1 MPVGARRFLAHASV
15 HPIAP
20 RTNASRLIAG
30 RTQAPRAAGASSV
43 SLSAFA
49 LGAVALGTVLA
60 APALQAQGG
69 GFAYTIAPAYQ
80 LWQFAKDVP
89 LDSITVKGATQA
101 SLPFAIYL
109 PLGTRLNVS
118 ATGAVASSTLTAKN
132 LVGAATTRSLTGITD
147 LRVRGTAKLIGD
159 QVLLTL
165 GLNIPT
171 GTVGLSPQQN
181 DVLRVIAA
189 PAIDAQAPIPGTGFG
204 GTVGLVFARSFG
216 TFAWAAGASVEQRGK
231 YAPFD
236 AQIAGLQAK
245 TELVAGKAVHLSL
258 GTDGLV
264 GTNRLSIGVVGDVY
278 STDKVRLLSGSTELR
293 SQTYQLGPTLS
304 ATALLQIDQTAI
316 RDLTLRLNNRY
327 RASFKDNNGADV
339 AGSSGNYLELGA
351 SGLVGK
357 AGKPSLLLGVEVRQ
371 HTGLAVDQ
379 GFIGAGLTAFGGTL
393 GASIPVGTV
402 EWRPAARIF
411 AGSLKTGKVTTGI
424 TGVTLGLTINGR

>member
-1 MPVGARRFLAHASV
+1 MISFGARRGTLALRMTSGIGVGIGSLLA
-15 HPIAP
+15 A
-20 RTNASRLIAG
+20 TT
-30 RTQAPRAAGASSV
+30 TQAQSS
-43 SLSAFA
+43 SF
-49 LGAVALGTVLA
+49 G
-60 APALQAQGG
+60 
-69 GFAYTIAPAYQ
+69 YTIAPAYQ
-80 LWQFAKDVP
+80 VWQFAKDVP

-109 PLGTRLNVS
+109 PLGTRFFAS

-132 LVGAATTRSLTGITD
+132 LAGASTTRSLTGVTD

-159 QVLLTL
+159 AVLLTL
-165 GLNIPT
+165 GVNIPT

-236 AQIAGLQAK
+236 AQIAGLQAR

-293 SQTYQLGPTLS
+293 SQTYQLGPTVS

-316 RDLTLRLNNRY
+316 RDLTVRLNNRY

-393 GASIPVGTV
+393 GASIPVGSI
-402 EWRPAARIF
+402 EWRPAARVF
-411 AGSLKTGKVTTGI
+411 TGSLKTGKVTTGI
-424 TGVTLGLTINGR
+424 TGITLGLTINGR